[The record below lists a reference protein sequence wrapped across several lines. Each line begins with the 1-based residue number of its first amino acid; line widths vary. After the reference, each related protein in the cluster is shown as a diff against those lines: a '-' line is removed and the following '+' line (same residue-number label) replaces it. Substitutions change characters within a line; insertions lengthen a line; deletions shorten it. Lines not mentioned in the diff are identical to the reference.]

1 MPPME
6 DSTSSIVTLF
16 VYLVCILLILIPVSY
31 YFYAYFTQQSSET
44 NEFNDFF
51 GTTNTHLSSINYTD
65 ASFQY
70 PLRDYYIKS
79 AYNCCC
85 IGNYSNDFVNLTA
98 LLDIL
103 KQGVRWLDF
112 EIFSI
117 DNNPV
122 IAVSTTNSCYEK
134 ESYNF
139 ITFSDFISCIKT
151 NAFNSTVVNN
161 YNDPLFFHIRFKSN
175 NIKMYNNLT
184 TLFEQNLSTYLLSNT
199 YNYNYQDDSNPSNVV
214 HRNLGNVPLNY
225 LGQNGDASNNV
236 APTITIV
243 VSKQNT
249 TFMGTPFYEYVNM
262 LSDSVTCNLLTAD
275 EVRYYNDTDELT
287 NHNKIFMTFET
298 PNLTYN
304 PQSPNVIASQALGIQ
319 CVGMRYIY
327 SSSSLNSFL
336 IQNEDF
342 FDSNGYA
349 FVLKPADLRYIPST
363 FPLPTPLPSS
373 YSFAPRSLSFA
384 VGSQTIPGQI

>member
-1 MPPME
+1 MPPIE
-6 DSTSSIVTLF
+6 ESTSSIVTLF
-16 VYLVCILLILIPVSY
+16 IYLICILLILIPVSY

-44 NEFNDFF
+44 NEFNDYF
-51 GTTNTHLSSINYTD
+51 GTTNTRLTSIDYTD

-117 DNNPV
+117 NDSPV

-139 ITFSDFISCIKT
+139 IPFLNFITSIKS
-151 NAFNSTVVNN
+151 NAFNPMIVSN

-175 NIKMYNNLT
+175 NIKMYNNLSNM
-184 TLFEQNLSTYLLSNT
+184 FEQNLSGYLLSNT
-199 YNYNYQDDSNPSNVV
+199 YNYNYMDDSNPNNIV

-225 LGQNGDASNNV
+225 LGQNGDSSNNV

-243 VSKQNT
+243 VSNENT
-249 TFMGTPFYEYVNM
+249 TFKETPFYEYVNM
-262 LSDSVTCNLLTAD
+262 ISGTVTCNLLTAND
-275 EVRYYNDTDELT
+275 VQYYNDTDELI
-287 NHNKIFMTFET
+287 NHNKIFMTFEI
-298 PNLTYN
+298 PNINYN
-304 PQSPNVIASQALGIQ
+304 PSSPNVLAGQTFGIQ
-319 CVGMRYIY
+319 CIGMRYIY
-327 SSSSLNSFL
+327 STNFNSFL
-336 IQNEDF
+336 VQNEDF
-342 FDSNGYA
+342 FDSNGTA
-349 FVLKPADLRYIPST
+349 FVLKPSSLRYIPTT
-363 FPLPTPLPSS
+363 FPLATPLPSS
-373 YSFAPRSLSFA
+373 YSFSPRDLSFN
-384 VGSQTIPGQI
+384 VGSRSIPGQI